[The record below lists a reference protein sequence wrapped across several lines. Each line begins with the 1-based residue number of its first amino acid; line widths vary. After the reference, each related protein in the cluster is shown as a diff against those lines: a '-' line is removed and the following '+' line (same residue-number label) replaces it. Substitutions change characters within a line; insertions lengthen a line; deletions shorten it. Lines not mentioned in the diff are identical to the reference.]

1 MRSSRDEYG
10 IGGAITVT
18 CEDHSFNTASLMEQD
33 YGAGG
38 GYTSEGYLIHT
49 EAGKTYLYLQHQSDN
64 DSHYINIFDLTTK
77 TPVYTGFTGS
87 SWSDSPTLTLT
98 VFFCGTVWM
107 CWEPTAH
114 TGSII

>member
-1 MRSSRDEYG
+1 MPV
-10 IGGAITVT
+10 A
-18 CEDHSFNTASLMEQD
+18 
-33 YGAGG
+33 

-87 SWSDSPTLTLT
+87 SSVQFSD
-98 VFFCGTVWM
+98 
-107 CWEPTAH
+107 H
-114 TGSII
+114 